1 MKIEDGI
8 MYVILSLTTFVVNL
22 AISSLTDTFADKE
35 IIKIRSRKY
44 SSFSFLIIAV
54 YFLYY
59 YLTSNTRVFKVT
71 TEDGILFLLIF
82 IFSFLYFHLNGTIST
97 LVKKFIN
104 KIDNNKYKLNWAMLM
119 ICINLVMM
127 IAIVFFVQF
136 ISKGN
141 YVLYEN
147 TVGEFKYKNT
157 TYTISIPSET
167 YFDYYLSEE
176 NEDNSSTT
184 EEKNSILKT
193 SINNSIF
200 LLKKGSNIE
209 LKKDT
214 YVKYINSDTSSETNN
229 GSDASIG
236 QIYYTND
243 TFMKLQSNL
252 TVRLLS
258 DTKVMFEQS
267 SPYISLLAINTYF
280 LTLILIFYY
289 AFKLYFKRV

>member
-8 MYVILSLTTFVVNL
+8 LYVFISLTTFVVNL
-22 AISSLTDTFADKE
+22 AISSLTDTIADKE
-35 IIKIRSRKY
+35 IIKIRSKKY
-44 SSFSFLIIAV
+44 SIFSFLIIAV

-59 YLTSNTRVFKVT
+59 YLTSNTRVFKFT

-97 LVKKFIN
+97 FVKKFIN
-104 KIDNNKYKLNWAMLM
+104 TIDNNKYKLNWAMLM
-119 ICINLVMM
+119 ICVNLVMM
-127 IAIVFFVQF
+127 FAIVFFVQF

-141 YVLYEN
+141 NFLYEN

-167 YFDYYLSEE
+167 YFDYDFRKE
-176 NEDNSSTT
+176 NKDDSSTT

-193 SINNSIF
+193 SINNSIY

-214 YVKYINSDTSSETNN
+214 YVKYINSVTSSETNN
-229 GSDASIG
+229 DSDASIG
-236 QIYYTND
+236 QFYYTND
-243 TFMKLQSNL
+243 TIMKLQSNL

-267 SPYISLLAINTYF
+267 SPYISLIAINTYF